1 MYISFG
7 RKRSDLSSA
16 SGDAYSYAPS
26 FSLLGRQQ
34 PFPCY
39 RMTGRETRK
48 DLSYSS
54 VGSPKPSIKLRL
66 QLYFACNK
74 SGLWCGHC
82 VHVTIC
88 SSRRKSWSRTPP
100 TSVSPRA
107 LIALVRPSPF
117 LSFPIINPSLPLCLL
132 IHLHVCAHDYW
143 WTFL

>member
-117 LSFPIINPSLPLCLL
+117 LSFFSNHQSISPSLLVDSSAC
-132 IHLHVCAHDYW
+132 VR
-143 WTFL
+143 T